1 MQTGTVTY
9 EGMRD
14 ALTDVRG
21 WLEIL
26 AGNAVGPPT
35 YTSQDVARAA
45 AADVR
50 RFAEMLEAAAAG
62 QGGPF
67 LSFPAWD
74 DAEDDEQ
81 YWARSGRA

>member
-1 MQTGTVTY
+1 MSGHPTY
-9 EGMRD
+9 EAMRD

-26 AGNAVGPPT
+26 SGNAVGPAS
-35 YTSQDVARAA
+35 YTTQDTCRAA

-50 RFAEMLEAAAAG
+50 KIAEMLEAAAAG
-62 QGGPF
+62 LGGPF
-67 LSFPAWD
+67 LSFPSWD

-81 YWARSGRA
+81 FWSRCGRA